1 MVDLLWGL
9 GGMAG
14 LLLIAFALS
23 SNRRAI
29 RLRTVIGALA
39 LQVGFGVLVLYW
51 GPGQW
56 ALGKVSAGFQSV
68 IDTSAE
74 GISFLF
80 GPLIPAD
87 GEGSVFALQ
96 VLPVI
101 IFFASLTAVLYHWK
115 ILPKLVAL
123 LGGGLGKLL
132 GTGYA
137 ESVNAAANIF
147 VGQTEA
153 PLVIRPYIKRLS
165 RSGLFAVMVGGL
177 STVAG
182 SVLVGY
188 SLLGAPL
195 EYLIAASFMAAPGA
209 LLMAKILVPE
219 DDPEALAR
227 EAALV
232 EASNQRSGG
241 RSSKTGAAAGA
252 MAGTAA
258 TGAAASVATTD
269 GPAVTD
275 TTTAASSSTARG
287 SDAPADTT
295 RTTDDAEDS
304 DDADDDLE
312 ELQYA
317 NVIDAAA
324 GGAADGLKLAATVG
338 AMLLAFISLIA
349 LINLLLGTVG
359 GWFGAGDL
367 TFEQIL
373 GWVFAPIMAM
383 IGVPWGEAVS
393 SGSYVGQKVVV
404 NEFVA
409 FAGFGPEIGSFSA
422 KTAAITSFALTGF
435 ANLSSL
441 GILLG
446 GLGGLA
452 PSRRS
457 EIAQLGLKA
466 ILGGTLANL
475 MSAAIAGILLG

>member
-14 LLLIAFALS
+14 LLLIAVALS

-29 RLRTVIGALA
+29 RLRTVIAALA
-39 LQVGFGVLVLYW
+39 LQLGLGVIVLYW

-56 ALGKVSAGFQSV
+56 ALSKVSQGFQAV
-68 IDTSAE
+68 IDTSSE

-80 GPLIPAD
+80 GPLLPAE
-87 GEGSVFALQ
+87 GEGSIFALQ

-101 IFFASLTAVLYHWK
+101 VFFASLTAVLYHWK
-115 ILPKLVAL
+115 ILPKIVEW
-123 LGGGLGKLL
+123 LGGALGKVL
-132 GTGYA
+132 GTSYA
-137 ESVNAAANIF
+137 ESVNTAANIF

-209 LLMAKILVPE
+209 LLMAKILLPE
-219 DDPEALAR
+219 DDPEAVAR

-232 EASNQRSGG
+232 EASSRAKRRARAGALAGG
-241 RSSKTGAAAGA
+241 AAGA
-252 MAGTAA
+252 TGTA
-258 TGAAASVATTD
+258 GAAD
-269 GPAVTD
+269 GAVPARDAQD
-275 TTTAASSSTARG
+275 TETAAVG
-287 SDAPADTT
+287 PEGADG
-295 RTTDDAEDS
+295 AEDGE
-304 DDADDDLE
+304 DPEEEDLA
-312 ELQYA
+312 ELSYA

-324 GGAADGLKLAATVG
+324 GGAADGMRLALNVG

-349 LINLLLGTVG
+349 LINLLIGTVG

-373 GWVFAPIMAM
+373 GWVFAPVMLM
-383 IGVPWGEAVS
+383 IGVPWDEAVAA
-393 SGSYVGQKVVV
+393 GSFVGQKIVV

-409 FAGFGPEIGSFSA
+409 FADFGPQIDSFSP

-452 PSRRS
+452 PERRP

-475 MSAAIAGILLG
+475 MSAAIAGIMLG

>member
-1 MVDLLWGL
+1 MVNLLWGL

-56 ALGKVSAGFQSV
+56 ALGKVSAGFQAV

-115 ILPKLVAL
+115 ILPKVVSL

-209 LLMAKILVPE
+209 LLMAKILLPE
-219 DDPEALAR
+219 DDPDALAR

-232 EASNQRSGG
+232 EASSTRSGSRG
-241 RSSKTGAAAGA
+241 TQTSRVEGTTAEAAAPPA
-252 MAGTAA
+252 DAA
-258 TGAAASVATTD
+258 RATDIGVTD
-269 GPAVTD
+269 GGVAK
-275 TTTAASSSTARG
+275 AAE
-287 SDAPADTT
+287 
-295 RTTDDAEDS
+295 DAEDAEAPE
-304 DDADDDLE
+304 DVEDTEDDLE
-312 ELQYA
+312 EMQYS

-367 TFEQIL
+367 TFQQIL
-373 GWVFAPIMAM
+373 GWVFAPVMAM
-383 IGVPWGEAVS
+383 IGVPWNEAVS
-393 SGSYVGQKVVV
+393 SGSFVGQKVVV

-409 FAGFGPEIGSFSA
+409 FAGFGPQIDSFSP
-422 KTAAITSFALTGF
+422 KTAAITTFALTGF

-475 MSAAIAGILLG
+475 MSAAIAGVLLG

>member
-1 MVDLLWGL
+1 MVDLLWGI

-29 RLRTVIGALA
+29 RVRTVVGAFA
-39 LQVGFGVLVLYW
+39 LQLLLGVIVLYW
-51 GPGQW
+51 GPGRW
-56 ALGKVSAGFQSV
+56 ALEKVSAGFQAV
-68 IDTSAE
+68 IDTSSE

-80 GPLIPAD
+80 GGLLPVE
-87 GEGSVFALQ
+87 GEGTIFALQ

-101 IFFASLTAVLYHWK
+101 IFFASLTAVLYHWR
-115 ILPKLVAL
+115 ILPKIVQW

-132 GTGYA
+132 GTSYA
-137 ESVNAAANIF
+137 ESVNTAANIF

-153 PLVIRPYIKRLS
+153 PLVIRPYIRSLS

-209 LLMAKILVPE
+209 LLMAKILMPE
-219 DDPEALAR
+219 DDPEAVAR
-227 EAALV
+227 EAELV
-232 EASNQRSGG
+232 AATSHAKG
-241 RSSKTGAAAGA
+241 GAA
-252 MAGTAA
+252 TL
-258 TGAAASVATTD
+258 
-269 GPAVTD
+269 P
-275 TTTAASSSTARG
+275 
-287 SDAPADTT
+287 
-295 RTTDDAEDS
+295 TDDAPSADAADAADTAAAVDGVAASTDAAEPAERRDEDE
-304 DDADDDLE
+304 ADSLS
-312 ELQYA
+312 YS

-324 GGAADGLKLAATVG
+324 GGAADGMKLALNVG

-349 LINLLLGTVG
+349 LINLLIGTVG

-367 TFEQIL
+367 TFQQIL
-373 GWVFAPIMAM
+373 GWLFAPIMAM
-383 IGVPWGEAVS
+383 IGVPWDEAVA
-393 SGSYVGQKVVV
+393 SGSFVGQKVVV

-409 FAGFGPEIGSFSA
+409 FAGFGPEIDTFSP

-452 PSRRS
+452 PERRP

-475 MSAAIAGILLG
+475 MSATIAGIMLG